1 MLTTNL
7 KFLLKSRGVC
17 VAAAVVLL
25 VIGCRAQS
33 KTGTSANNSA
43 PVNTASKIKFSSA
56 YTKLNP
62 KNCQPISKAESE
74 TDEIPLVCKGYKGYK
89 IFLAEHGVFPPM
101 YIGREIS
108 ANLDSWNP
116 SDYPSFIQTGSG
128 DQVIEWRLAN
138 GEPFAVI
145 VRSAYDKQLVDP
157 DEKGTVNNLVV
168 RNLKGFAPVDIVVN
182 AAKNK
187 RANQQARRAAD
198 AGYGKL

>member
-1 MLTTNL
+1 MLRTNL
-7 KFLLKSRGVC
+7 KSLLKLRGIY

-33 KTGTSANNSA
+33 KIGTSANNPAS
-43 PVNTASKIKFSSA
+43 VKTASKIKFSSA
-56 YTKLNP
+56 YTKLNS
-62 KNCQPISKAESE
+62 KTCQPISKADSE
-74 TDEIPLVCKGYKGYK
+74 TDEIPLICKGYKGYK
-89 IFLAEHGVFPPM
+89 VFRAEHGVFPPM

-116 SDYPSFIQTGSG
+116 SDFPSFMQTGG
-128 DQVIEWRLAN
+128 GRVIEWRLAD

-145 VRSAYDKQLVDP
+145 VRSAYAKQLVDP

-168 RNLKGFAPVDIVVN
+168 RNLKGFAPIDMVID

-187 RANQQARRAAD
+187 RANQEARRAAD